1 MIPNVCTFH
10 GVYGINSTAEDA
22 SVEPLM
28 VQVLEANA
36 GDAEALEEV
45 SNSQLYFHSYVRV

>member
-1 MIPNVCTFH
+1 M
-10 GVYGINSTAEDA
+10 TAVAEEDA
-22 SVEPLM
+22 SVAPLM

-45 SNSQLYFHSYVRV
+45 SLVYLFLNDFILTISKLYIFVY